1 MSSIYEYLLQR
12 RADLEDRIVEAQMK
26 VQAPFD
32 DELNALSLA
41 LDALQRGG
49 LTDTGVVA
57 EEASFAPSAKRGR
70 KPRSTA
76 QMVLMVLE
84 QRGSA
89 LSVSDIA
96 QQVARRWARQV
107 SLANIRLEL
116 LALERAGAVRQGAY
130 GWVRVATRAQTAPDS
145 PTPDPLASDQDVPS
159 LGA

>member
-12 RADLEDRIVEAQMK
+12 RADLEDRIVEAQLK

-32 DELNALSLA
+32 DELSALSLA

-49 LTDTGVVA
+49 LTDARGMA

-70 KPRSTA
+70 KPRSTG
-76 QMVLMVLE
+76 QMVLLVLE
-84 QRGSA
+84 QRGGA

-96 QQVARRWARQV
+96 QQVAHRWARQV
-107 SLANIRLEL
+107 SLSNIRLEL
-116 LALERAGAVRQGAY
+116 RALEQAAAVRQSAH
-130 GWVRVATRAQTAPDS
+130 GWVRVATRAPPAPGS
-145 PTPDPLASDQDVPS
+145 PTPDPPDQDVPS